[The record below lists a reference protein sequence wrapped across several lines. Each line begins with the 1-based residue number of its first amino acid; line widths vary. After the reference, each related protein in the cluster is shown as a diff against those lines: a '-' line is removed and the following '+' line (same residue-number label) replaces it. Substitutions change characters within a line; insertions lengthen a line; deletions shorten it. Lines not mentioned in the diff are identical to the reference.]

1 MLDIFTLT
9 FGQLETNCYIVGDR
23 ESSDCLIIDPADEGD
38 LITQKILDEKLHPT
52 AIILTHGHF
61 DHVLAC
67 LEVKLN
73 FDIPVHLHPLDNF
86 LLKQAQKSARH
97 FLGLNVDP
105 VPPADLPLAD
115 DQVISLGAENLKVLH
130 TPGHT
135 PGSIC
140 LIQLSADS
148 CQQSAVFTGD
158 TLFSDAVGRTDL
170 SYSSSKDLQSSLK
183 KLSSRAKPRDPSIP
197 VGMTQDP
204 LIYPGHGP
212 SCPISSSALYR
223 SNPEPL
229 DL

>member
-1 MLDIFTLT
+1 MLDIFSLT
-9 FGQLETNCYIVGDR
+9 FGQLETNCYIV
-23 ESSDCLIIDPADEGD
+23 SDQETSNCLIIDPADEGD

-73 FDIPVHLHPLDNF
+73 FGIPVYLHPLDNF
-86 LLKQAQKSARH
+86 LLKQAQKNAKH

-115 DQVISLGAENLKVLH
+115 DQIIHLGAEKLKVIH

-170 SYSSSKDLQSSLK
+170 SYSSSVDLK
-183 KLSSRAKPRDPSIP
+183 KSLNTLKLKIKNLKLNPA
-197 VGMTQDP
+197 
-204 LIYPGHGP
+204 IYPGHGE
-212 SCPISSSALYR
+212 SFIFSY
-223 SNPEPL
+223 
-229 DL
+229 D